1 VYERPSRDGL
11 FYCWQFRHTNSIR
24 LQLIIISH
32 CRSACSCS
40 CCAFHNSWHENFNRN
55 YSTGLYP
62 SGSHFQGERYA
73 PPLLRGGWEGFK
85 SDMIYGKINNQLCNW
100 YYRINKKLSVVAS
113 TNHRVFLWI
122 YVDSFAVGIGSELFI
137 KNV

>member
-1 VYERPSRDGL
+1 MLKPPPAPSCTRKGMLVGTPQLCCDLPLAGGRDKL
-11 FYCWQFRHTNSIR
+11 
-24 LQLIIISH
+24 
-32 CRSACSCS
+32 
-40 CCAFHNSWHENFNRN
+40 
-55 YSTGLYP
+55 
-62 SGSHFQGERYA
+62 A